1 MRSGRR
7 ELGGRSVL
15 ILLMLVASTLSPW
28 ACRGADDPARTPIR
42 VGILH
47 SLTGT
52 MATSER
58 PVVDGCLLAI
68 EQLNA
73 AGGVLGR
80 PVEAIV
86 RDGASDPR
94 TFARMAERLIEE
106 DDVSAI
112 FGCWT
117 SASRKEVKPV
127 VERLDNVL
135 FYPVQYE
142 GLEQSPNIV
151 YLGAAP
157 NQQIVPAVRW
167 AIENLGP
174 RVFLVGSDY
183 VFPRVANVLVRDQVE
198 AMGGEVV
205 GEAYL
210 PLGDVRVGPIVD
222 AIVAARPDAILNTVN
237 GDTNEA
243 LFRGL
248 RRAGV
253 DPTTSPTVSFSIGE
267 PELQAMDARALA
279 GDYVAWNYFQ
289 SLDTPE
295 NEAFVEA
302 YRRRFGEDRVLSD
315 PVEAGHLAVRL
326 WAAAVEESRD
336 PSPEGALRGIGRRHL
351 AAPHGPVSIDP
362 RTRHAWKTP
371 RIGRIRSDGV
381 IEEVWSAGAPMRPMP
396 YPMWRLRREWD
407 ALLSD
412 LRAGWNGSW
421 AAPPEAASGGD
432 S

>member
-1 MRSGRR
+1 MRDGRR
-7 ELGGRSVL
+7 APAQDLT
-15 ILLMLVASTLSPW
+15 STLLLVVATAIPW
-28 ACRGADDPARTPIR
+28 ACRGDDEPSREPIR

-52 MATSER
+52 MATSEQ

-73 AGGVLGR
+73 SGGVLGR
-80 PVEAIV
+80 PVEAVV
-86 RDGASDPR
+86 RDGASDPAI
-94 TFARMAERLIEE
+94 FARMAERLIEE
-106 DDVSAI
+106 DEVSAI

-127 VERLDNVL
+127 VERLGSVL

-157 NQQIVPAVRW
+157 NQQIIPAVRW

-183 VFPRVANVLVRDQVE
+183 VFPRVANVLIRDQVE

-210 PLGDVRVGPIVD
+210 PLGDVRVGPVVE
-222 AIVAARPDAILNTVN
+222 AIAAVRPDAILNTVN
-237 GDTNEA
+237 GDTNDA

-267 PELQAMDARALA
+267 PELQAMDARSLA

-302 YRRRFGEDRVLSD
+302 YRARFGEDRVLSD

-336 PSPEGALRGIGRRHL
+336 ATAEGALRGIGRRHL

-371 RIGRIRSDGV
+371 RIGRIRSDGE
-381 IEEVWSAGAPMRPMP
+381 IEEVWNAGAPMRPMP
-396 YPMWRLRREWD
+396 YPMWRLRGEWD
-407 ALLSD
+407 ALLSE
-412 LRAGWNGSW
+412 LRSGWNGAW
-421 AAPPEAASGGD
+421 AAPPEAAAGD
-432 S
+432 GS